1 MAGVPVVALHA
12 LRDVGVFPSWGWIGR
27 DTATKVG
34 RRCWLNGWPG
44 GRRNYPDLQ
53 GVDAWSATCRRGRW
67 SVQSK
72 NAQLV
77 VVRGHGGGMRLGSVS
92 SAVAQSA
99 HAPVIAVR
107 NSE

>member
-1 MAGVPVVALHA
+1 LSPLTWTVDGQCSAHWITRCEGLLGTSPGASTPG
-12 LRDVGVFPSWGWIGR
+12 LRRTGAV
-27 DTATKVG
+27 VG
-34 RRCWLNGWPG
+34 RYR
-44 GRRNYPDLQ
+44 
-53 GVDAWSATCRRGRW
+53 
-67 SVQSK
+67 SK

-92 SAVAQSA
+92 SAVAHDA